1 MTHRGCD
8 PAALLPLGAP
18 HVNVRRVRLPAWLT
32 LTCAAMVILWGAYRI
47 KLGLRTAS
55 AEAKAAEKK
64 GLFGL
69 PRRTHLLIGVIY
81 LLLGAGL
88 IAVTF
93 GWNPLAMNERP
104 AQPRGDG
111 AIEVEPARTR

>member
-1 MTHRGCD
+1 M
-8 PAALLPLGAP
+8 
-18 HVNVRRVRLPAWLT
+18 RLPAWLT

-47 KLGLRTAS
+47 KLGLRS
-55 AEAKAAEKK
+55 AAAEEKALEKK

-69 PRRTHLLIGVIY
+69 PRRTHLLVGIIY

-93 GWNPLAMNERP
+93 GWNPLGRPKKAAP
-104 AQPRGDG
+104 AQPQL
-111 AIEVEPARTR
+111 IELAPR

>member
-1 MTHRGCD
+1 M
-8 PAALLPLGAP
+8 PLAAP

-47 KLGLRTAS
+47 KLGLRNAS
-55 AEAKAAEKK
+55 AEEKAREKK

-93 GWNPLAMNERP
+93 GWNPVAWESAPKRDQG
-104 AQPRGDG
+104 AGG
-111 AIEVEPARTR
+111 GSGSAIEVDTSSGR